1 MFLFSGTFYGLSVY
15 PAWLRVIIE
24 CLPLNHAIALMR
36 GLNAGVLDWA
46 MLGHAVYFVVMAAVG
61 VTITARRLDRLLLR

>member
-1 MFLFSGTFYGLSVY
+1 
-15 PAWLRVIIE
+15 
-24 CLPLNHAIALMR
+24 
-36 GLNAGVLDWA
+36 